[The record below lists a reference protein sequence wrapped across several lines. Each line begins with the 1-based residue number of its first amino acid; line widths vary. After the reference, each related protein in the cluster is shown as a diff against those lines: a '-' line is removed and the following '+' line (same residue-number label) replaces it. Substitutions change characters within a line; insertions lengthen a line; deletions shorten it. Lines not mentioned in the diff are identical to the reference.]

1 MIRMSTPPVPT
12 DRLVEL
18 AAELGWLGRHL
29 DALGA
34 ELLTLHR
41 GHSEPRTEPA
51 APDPG
56 PPVPVPPA
64 YGQPHP
70 SGWRPDAPHPH
81 APSWGGGRPS
91 GPWPGPSYAHPPY
104 PPPPRPSA
112 AAHSGPPA
120 AAAPRSAS
128 LRARLASLSGAR
140 LLAWTGG
147 GVTLLGVV
155 LLLALAAARGWV
167 GPPMRVGAGAAL
179 GVALV
184 GLAMRLHR
192 RETARTGA
200 LALAATGVATLYLV
214 VAAATALY
222 DYLPVP
228 VGLLLALLVAALGLG
243 LAARWRSALLACG
256 VVVGAAL
263 LAPVVIGSATPLL
276 VALVLVLQAAATVV
290 ALRRRWPALV
300 AIGAAWPVVYGMLAA
315 ALTQQADRMAT
326 AAVAAVVLLL
336 GVAGAVGAGRVKSGS
351 LESGPV
357 LPRGLRIGL
366 VVAAPL
372 PALTFAA
379 VVGGWQ
385 GAALAFAAAVLLLAA
400 AVLPG
405 DDVLRTVAL
414 AAGGIAL
421 FEAAAVA
428 FDANTESAVLLG
440 QGVVLLTVAAVLRSR
455 RVLLVGAGFAVL
467 GVLTVLGEQVPL
479 SALVDFPAAPFVL
492 GITPQREALLA
503 AVVLSALV
511 VAAAVAALVAS
522 ARVGLLGTGSA
533 RLWAPVGLVGLYGA
547 AGFVI
552 ALAELVSPTRTGF
565 VTGHAL
571 VTVSWT
577 VVAIV
582 LLARGIHRPAVRIA
596 GLVLV
601 AAAVA
606 KLVLF
611 DLVALDGIA
620 RVAAFLGAGL
630 LLLAAGTRY
639 ARLVAEADAPEPAP
653 PA

>member
-1 MIRMSTPPVPT
+1 MIRMSTPPAPT
-12 DRLVEL
+12 DRVVEL
-18 AAELGWLGRHL
+18 AAELGRLGMHL
-29 DALGA
+29 HELGA
-34 ELLTLHR
+34 ELLTLPR
-41 GHSEPRTEPA
+41 GHSGPSTEPA
-51 APDPG
+51 APDAG

-64 YGQPHP
+64 YGRPYP
-70 SGWRPDAPHPH
+70 SGWSPDTPHPH
-81 APSWGGGRPS
+81 APPS
-91 GPWPGPSYAHPPY
+91 GGSQSSGPYAGPSYAHPPY

-112 AAHSGPPA
+112 AHPGPPA
-120 AAAPRSAS
+120 AADGAS
-128 LRARLASLSGAR
+128 LRAWLASLSGAR

-243 LAARWRSALLACG
+243 LADRWRSALLACG
-256 VVVGAAL
+256 VVIGAAL
-263 LAPVVIGSATPLL
+263 LAPVVIGSATPLM
-276 VALVLVLQAAATVV
+276 VALVLVLQAAATNV

-300 AIGAAWPVVYGMLAA
+300 AIGAAGPVVYGMLAA
-315 ALTQQADRMAT
+315 ALTQQADRVAT

-336 GVAGAVGAGRVKSGS
+336 GVAGAVGARRVKSGDM
-351 LESGPV
+351 

-455 RVLLVGAGFAVL
+455 HVLLVGAGFAVL

-511 VAAAVAALVAS
+511 VAAAVAALAAS

-577 VVAIV
+577 VLAIV
-582 LLARGIHRPAVRIA
+582 LLARGIHRPALQIA

-606 KLVLF
+606 KLLLF

-653 PA
+653 DA

>member
-1 MIRMSTPPVPT
+1 MIRMSTPPAPT
-12 DRLVEL
+12 DRVVEL
-18 AAELGWLGRHL
+18 AAELGRLGRHL
-29 DALGA
+29 DELGA
-34 ELLTLHR
+34 ELLTLPR
-41 GHSEPRTEPA
+41 GHSGPSTEPA

-64 YGQPHP
+64 YGRPYP
-70 SGWRPDAPHPH
+70 SGWSPDAPHPH
-81 APSWGGGRPS
+81 APPS
-91 GPWPGPSYAHPPY
+91 GGSQSSGPYAGPSYAHPPC

-112 AAHSGPPA
+112 AHAGPPA
-120 AAAPRSAS
+120 AAPRGAS
-128 LRARLASLSGAR
+128 LRAWLASLSGAR

-243 LAARWRSALLACG
+243 LADRWRSALLACG
-256 VVVGAAL
+256 VVIGAAL

-300 AIGAAWPVVYGMLAA
+300 AIGAAGPVVYGMLAA
-315 ALTQQADRMAT
+315 ALTQQADWVAT

-336 GVAGAVGAGRVKSGS
+336 GVAGAVGAGRV
-351 LESGPV
+351 ESGDM

-405 DDVLRTVAL
+405 EHVLRTVAL

-479 SALVDFPAAPFVL
+479 SSLVDFPAAPFVL

-511 VAAAVAALVAS
+511 VAAAVAALAAS

-552 ALAELVSPTRTGF
+552 ALAELVAPTRTGF

-577 VVAIV
+577 VLAIV
-582 LLARGIHRPAVRIA
+582 LLARGIHRPALQIA

-606 KLVLF
+606 KLLLF

-639 ARLVAEADAPEPAP
+639 ARHVAEADAPEPAP
-653 PA
+653 DA

>member
-1 MIRMSTPPVPT
+1 MIRMSTPPAPT

-18 AAELGWLGRHL
+18 AVELGRLGRHL

-34 ELLTLHR
+34 ELLTLHH
-41 GHSEPRTEPA
+41 GHGEPRTEPA

-56 PPVPVPPA
+56 PSVPVPPA
-64 YGQPHP
+64 YSQPYP
-70 SGWRPDAPHPH
+70 SGWRPDAPHPQ
-81 APSWGGGRPS
+81 APRWGGSHPS
-91 GPWPGPSYAHPPY
+91 GPYPHPPY

-112 AAHSGPPA
+112 AAHPGPPV
-120 AAAPRSAS
+120 AAAPRGAS
-128 LRARLASLSGAR
+128 LRARLGSLSGAR

-243 LAARWRSALLACG
+243 LADRWRSALLACG

-315 ALTQQADRMAT
+315 ALTQRVDRVAT
-326 AAVAAVVLLL
+326 AAVVAVVLLL
-336 GVAGAVGAGRVKSGS
+336 GVAGAVGAGRVKSGD
-351 LESGPV
+351 V

-385 GAALAFAAAVLLLAA
+385 GASLAFAAAVLLLAA

-492 GITPQREALLA
+492 GITPQRQALLA

-582 LLARGIHRPAVRIA
+582 LLARGIDRPALRIT

-606 KLVLF
+606 KLLLF

-653 PA
+653 HA

>member
-1 MIRMSTPPVPT
+1 
-12 DRLVEL
+12 
-18 AAELGWLGRHL
+18 
-29 DALGA
+29 
-34 ELLTLHR
+34 
-41 GHSEPRTEPA
+41 
-51 APDPG
+51 
-56 PPVPVPPA
+56 
-64 YGQPHP
+64 
-70 SGWRPDAPHPH
+70 
-81 APSWGGGRPS
+81 
-91 GPWPGPSYAHPPY
+91 
-104 PPPPRPSA
+104 
-112 AAHSGPPA
+112 
-120 AAAPRSAS
+120 
-128 LRARLASLSGAR
+128 
-140 LLAWTGG
+140 
-147 GVTLLGVV
+147 VTLLGVV

-192 RETARTGA
+192 REAARTGA

-243 LAARWRSALLACG
+243 LADRWRSALLACG

-300 AIGAAWPVVYGMLAA
+300 AIGAAWPVVYRMLAA
-315 ALTQQADRMAT
+315 ALTQRADRVAT
-326 AAVAAVVLLL
+326 AAVVAVVLLL
-336 GVAGAVGAGRVKSGS
+336 GVAGAVGAGRAKSGD
-351 LESGPV
+351 V

-372 PALTFAA
+372 PTLTFAA

-385 GAALAFAAAVLLLAA
+385 GASLAFAAAVLLLAA

-428 FDANTESAVLLG
+428 LDANTESAVLLG

-455 RVLLVGAGFAVL
+455 RVLMVGAGFAVL
-467 GVLTVLGEQVPL
+467 GGLTVLGEQVPL

-492 GITPQREALLA
+492 GITPQRQALLA

-582 LLARGIHRPAVRIA
+582 LLARGIDRPALRIT

-606 KLVLF
+606 KLLLF

-653 PA
+653 HA